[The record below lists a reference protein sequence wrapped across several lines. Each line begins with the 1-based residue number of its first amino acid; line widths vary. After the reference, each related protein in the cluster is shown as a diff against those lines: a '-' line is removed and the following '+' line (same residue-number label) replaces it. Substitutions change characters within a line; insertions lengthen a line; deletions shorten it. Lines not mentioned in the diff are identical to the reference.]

1 MTIGLFSDKL
11 VYSGCLKQESAGIL
25 VKVNPTTR
33 KEWFIIDSQGIE
45 KTEKMEQAFRGVHG
59 YGLNEYQND
68 PQKILEVEQ
77 RREQDYRQ
85 GQSVAAK
92 IERQAHRE

>member
-1 MTIGLFSDKL
+1 
-11 VYSGCLKQESAGIL
+11 
-25 VKVNPTTR
+25 
-33 KEWFIIDSQGIE
+33 
-45 KTEKMEQAFRGVHG
+45 MEQAFRDVHG

-68 PQKILEVEQ
+68 PQKILEVEK

-85 GQSVAAK
+85 GQTVAAQ